1 MNTSRN
7 KILDSMHYIW
17 TITSKDIVE
26 SLRNKLI
33 ISLILGMGFMLL
45 MPKLLGLMLV
55 PPETPVLVYDPGES
69 RLTAELDDSAQYQ
82 VRRTRSLAEVEQ
94 IIGST
99 GFGLGVEF
107 GLAVPDDFDQI
118 LEAADTHHPGGQPEL
133 DGYVAWANRTKASQL
148 KTDFE
153 EQIEELMDQPVRIN
167 VEGNIVYPPSDAG
180 LWLLMVTIT
189 PVTVILMMGI
199 QLVPTLLFEEKQTKT
214 MSALLVS
221 PASIGQVVVGKA
233 LAGLFYVLISAGVV
247 FAINWAGV
255 VHWEVAL
262 LFVLG
267 IGVFSVGVGLVL
279 GSFFERQQDVAGLTM
294 LLLLVFIG
302 ALFVNMLD
310 VDIPAVVQ
318 AMLPWIP
325 SVALAEIIQFVFLES
340 IPWGQVWSN
349 LGSVFGISLLLYG
362 VVVWKVRRSD
372 R

>member
-1 MNTSRN
+1 MKTTRE
-7 KILDSMHYIW
+7 KTADSLHIVW
-17 TITSKDIVE
+17 TIASKDIVD

-45 MPKLLGLMLV
+45 MPKVMGLMLV
-55 PPETPVLVYDPGES
+55 SPETPVLVYDPGES
-69 RLTAELDDSAQYQ
+69 RMTAELENSDQYQ
-82 VRRTRSLAEVEQ
+82 VQRVRSLAEVEQ
-94 IIGST
+94 VIGST

-107 GLAVPDDFDQI
+107 GLAAPDDFDQV
-118 LEAADTHHPGGQPEL
+118 LEDGGQPEL
-133 DGYVAWANRTKASQL
+133 DGYVAWANRRKASQL

-153 EQIEELMDQPVRIN
+153 EQIEELVGQPVHIN
-167 VEGNIVYPPSDAG
+167 VEENIVYPPSDAG

-233 LAGLFYVLISAGVV
+233 LAGLFYVLVSAGVV

-267 IGVFSVGVGLVL
+267 IGLFGVGVGLVL
-279 GSFFERQQDVAGLTM
+279 GSFFERQQDVTGLTM
-294 LLLLVFIG
+294 LLLVVFIG

-310 VDIPAVVQ
+310 MDIPVVVQ
-318 AMLPWIP
+318 AIIPWIP
-325 SVALAEIIQFVFLES
+325 SVALAEIIRFVFLETV
-340 IPWGQVWSN
+340 PWGETLVN
-349 LGSVFGISLLLYG
+349 LGSVLAISLLLYG

>member
-69 RLTAELDDSAQYQ
+69 QLTAELENSDQYQ
-82 VRRTRSLAEVEQ
+82 VQRVRSIAEMKQV
-94 IIGST
+94 IGST
-99 GFGLGVEF
+99 GFGLGVQF
-107 GLAVPDDFDQI
+107 GLAMPDDLDQI
-118 LEAADTHHPGGQPEL
+118 LEAGGQPEL
-133 DGYVAWANRTKASQL
+133 DGYVAWANRMKASQM
-148 KTDFE
+148 KTGFE
-153 EQIEELMDQPVRIN
+153 EQLEEMVGQPVRIN
-167 VEGNIVYPPSDAG
+167 AGGNIVYPPSDAG
-180 LWLLMVTIT
+180 LWLLTVTIT
-189 PVTVILMMGI
+189 PVIVMLMMGI
-199 QLVPTLLFEEKQTKT
+199 QLVPALLFEEKQTKT
-214 MSALLVS
+214 MEALLVS
-221 PASIGQVVVGKA
+221 PASISQVVVGKA
-233 LAGLFYVLISAGVV
+233 LAGLFYVIVAASVV

-255 VHWEVAL
+255 VHWDVVL

-279 GSFFERQQDVAGLTM
+279 GSFFERQQDVVGLTM
-294 LLLLVFIG
+294 LLVVVFIG
-302 ALFVNMLD
+302 ALFANMLGM
-310 VDIPAVVQ
+310 DIPASVEAV
-318 AMLPWIP
+318 LPWVP
-325 SVALAEIIQFVFLES
+325 SVALAEIIQSVFLENV
-340 IPWGQVWSN
+340 PWADVLAN
-349 LGSVFGISLLLYG
+349 LGGVFGFSSLLYG

>member
-1 MNTSRN
+1 MNRTRERL
-7 KILDSMHYIW
+7 IDTLYIVW
-17 TITSKDIVE
+17 TIASKDIVD

-33 ISLILGMGFMLL
+33 ISLILGMGFVLL
-45 MPKLLGLMLV
+45 MPKVMGMMLV

-69 RLTAELDDSAQYQ
+69 RLTTELDDSDQYQ
-82 VRRTRSLAEVEQ
+82 VRRTRSLTEMEQ
-94 IIGST
+94 VIGST

-107 GLAVPDDFDQI
+107 GLAVPDDFDQV
-118 LEAADTHHPGGQPEL
+118 LEAGGQPEL
-133 DGYVAWANRTKASQL
+133 DGYVAWANRRKASQL

-153 EQIEELMDQPVRIN
+153 EQIEELVGQPVHIN
-167 VEGNIVYPPSDAG
+167 VAGNIVYPPSDSG

-199 QLVPTLLFEEKQTKT
+199 QLVPTLFFEEKQTKT

-221 PASIGQVVVGKA
+221 PASISQVVVGKA
-233 LAGLFYVLISAGVV
+233 LAGLFYVMVSAGVV

-255 VHWEVAL
+255 VHWEVVL

-294 LLLLVFIG
+294 LLLVVFIG
-302 ALFVNMLD
+302 ALFVNMLGL
-310 VDIPAVVQ
+310 DIPAVVQ
-318 AMLPWIP
+318 AMLPWVP
-325 SVALAEIIQFVFLES
+325 SVALAEIIRFVFLEN
-340 IPWGQVWSN
+340 IPWGETLAN
-349 LGSVFGISLLLYG
+349 LGSVIGISTLLYA